1 MNQVLKLKDLI
12 ASSDFTGR
20 RIRDDEWCFD
30 AEEMEKMLYERPYP
44 GWDGQEHQAAFYETA
59 KMAIVEIAG
68 WTCTDT
74 GVGLDIITFNETPVA
89 ICWQAFRRGDRT
101 YAFVSQEA
109 ADLVASAWERSR
121 PKPQVIIAS
130 EQTLS
135 MPVAAVG
142 AKPFKL
148 EKEFGLD
155 ASDVVLSIDGYAIC
169 LTEIAG
175 DDSLDEITDIDLLN
189 LGLHVSDLN
198 IERELRNIA
207 SYESSLRDHDDN
219 RDDDDSALMRKE
231 VDQMKNW
238 ISLVQRE
245 LLGPIQSQLYKLAD
259 KETTCA

>member
-12 ASSDFTGR
+12 ASGDFTGR

-30 AEEMEKMLYERPYP
+30 AQEMEKMLYERPYP
-44 GWDGQEHQAAFYETA
+44 GWDDQEHQAAFYKIA

-74 GVGLDIITFNETPVA
+74 GVGLDIITLNETPVA
-89 ICWQAFRRGDRT
+89 ICWQAYRKGDRT

-109 ADLVASAWERSR
+109 ADLVASAWEKSR
-121 PKPQVIIAS
+121 PKPKVVIAS

-148 EKEFGLD
+148 EKDFGLD

-169 LTEIAG
+169 LTDIAG
-175 DDSLDEITDIDLLN
+175 CDSLDEITDIDLLS
-189 LGLHVSDLN
+189 LGLHISDLN

-207 SYESSLRDHDDN
+207 SYEVSLRNHSDDRDNDHI
-219 RDDDDSALMRKE
+219 ALMRQE
-231 VDQMKNW
+231 VKKMRDW

-245 LLGPIQSQLYKLAD
+245 LLGPIQCQLYKLSD
-259 KETTCA
+259 KDTTCA